1 MANNAKKY
9 IKLAILAVVS
19 MIIGS
24 VITIAIKDFDVA
36 KVNTNKTEVSY
47 SKTKKGFDSLYET
60 YDTIMSEYYKDVD
73 SDKLIEGAIN
83 GMLESLDD
91 EHTMYFDKKSK
102 EEFDSELSGNYYGIG
117 AQIQLTSDETI
128 KITKVFD
135 DSPAKK
141 AGLKEEDVFVSV
153 DGTSVKGKSAT
164 EVANMLKSDSVKTS
178 TIVVKRN
185 DKELTF
191 KVTKENITLF
201 SVSSEMLD
209 NNGKNVGYLSV
220 SIFGQKTYSQFKDAL
235 TKLEK
240 QDMDSLIIDLRGNT
254 GGYLSTV
261 TNMLEEFID
270 KGNVIYQIQSSS
282 GVKQYKTVKA
292 SEKKYKIVVL
302 IDGGSAS
309 ASEIMSAAM
318 KEVYGAT
325 LVGQTTYGK
334 GTVQTTKNLSNGS
347 MIKYTIEN
355 WLTPNGNWINEV
367 GVTPTNVVELD
378 EIYYQKPISEND
390 NQLKEAINLVSNQQ
404 K

>member
-9 IKLAILAVVS
+9 IKLAILTVVS

-270 KGNVIYQIQSSS
+270 KGNIIYQIQSSS

-347 MIKYTIEN
+347 MIKYTIEK
-355 WLTPNGNWINEV
+355 WLTPSGKNIDKEGIKPDYE
-367 GVTPTNVVELD
+367 VELGD
-378 EIYYQKPISEND
+378 SYKNNPTKEND
-390 NQLKEAINLVSNQQ
+390 AQLQ
-404 K
+404 KALDLLK

>member
-102 EEFDSELSGNYYGIG
+102 EEFDLELSGNYYGIG

-178 TIVVKRN
+178 IIVVKRN

-347 MIKYTIEN
+347 MIKYTIEK
-355 WLTPNGNWINEV
+355 WLTPSGKNIDKEGIKPDYE
-367 GVTPTNVVELD
+367 VELGD
-378 EIYYQKPISEND
+378 SYKNNPTKEND
-390 NQLKEAINLVSNQQ
+390 AQLQ
-404 K
+404 KALDLLK

>member
-153 DGTSVKGKSAT
+153 DGTSVKGKNAT

-292 SEKKYKIVVL
+292 SDKKYKIVVL

-347 MIKYTIEN
+347 MIKYTIEK
-355 WLTPNGNWINEV
+355 WLTPSGKNIDKEGIKPDYE
-367 GVTPTNVVELD
+367 VELGD
-378 EIYYQKPISEND
+378 SYKNNPTKEND
-390 NQLKEAINLVSNQQ
+390 AQLQ
-404 K
+404 KALDLLK

>member
-24 VITIAIKDFDVA
+24 IITIAIKDFDVA

-334 GTVQTTKNLSNGS
+334 GTVQITKNLSNGS
-347 MIKYTIEN
+347 MIKYTIEK
-355 WLTPNGNWINEV
+355 WLTPSGKNIDKEGIKPDYE
-367 GVTPTNVVELD
+367 VELGD
-378 EIYYQKPISEND
+378 SYKNNPTKEND
-390 NQLKEAINLVSNQQ
+390 AQLQ
-404 K
+404 KALDLLK

>member
-24 VITIAIKDFDVA
+24 IITIAIKDFDVA

-47 SKTKKGFDSLYET
+47 SKTKRGFDSLYET

-347 MIKYTIEN
+347 MIKYTIEK
-355 WLTPNGNWINEV
+355 WLTPSGKNIDKEGIKPDYE
-367 GVTPTNVVELD
+367 VELGD
-378 EIYYQKPISEND
+378 SYKNNPTKEND
-390 NQLKEAINLVSNQQ
+390 AQLQ
-404 K
+404 KALDLLK

>member
-117 AQIQLTSDETI
+117 AQIQLTSDKTI

-270 KGNVIYQIQSSS
+270 KGNIIYQIQSSS

-347 MIKYTIEN
+347 MIKYTIEK
-355 WLTPNGNWINEV
+355 WLTPSGKNIDKEGIKPDYE
-367 GVTPTNVVELD
+367 VELGD
-378 EIYYQKPISEND
+378 SYKNNPTKEND
-390 NQLKEAINLVSNQQ
+390 AQLQ
-404 K
+404 KALDLLK

>member
-1 MANNAKKY
+1 MSNNAKKY
-9 IKLAILAVVS
+9 IKLAILTVVS

-102 EEFDSELSGNYYGIG
+102 EEFDSELSGNYYGVG

-292 SEKKYKIVVL
+292 SDKKYKIVVL

-334 GTVQTTKNLSNGS
+334 GTVQTTKDLSNGS
-347 MIKYTIEN
+347 MIKYTIEK
-355 WLTPNGNWINEV
+355 WLTPSGKNIDKEGIKPDYE
-367 GVTPTNVVELD
+367 VELGD
-378 EIYYQKPISEND
+378 SYKNNPTKEND
-390 NQLKEAINLVSNQQ
+390 AQLQ
-404 K
+404 KALDLLK

>member
-1 MANNAKKY
+1 MVNNAKKY

-24 VITIAIKDFDVA
+24 IITIAIKDFDVA

-153 DGTSVKGKSAT
+153 DGTSVKGKNAT

-347 MIKYTIEN
+347 MIKYTIEK
-355 WLTPNGNWINEV
+355 WLTPSGKNIDKEGIKPDYE
-367 GVTPTNVVELD
+367 VELGD
-378 EIYYQKPISEND
+378 SYKDNPTKEND
-390 NQLKEAINLVSNQQ
+390 AQLQ
-404 K
+404 KALDLLK

>member
-91 EHTMYFDKKSK
+91 EHTMYFDKKSR

-117 AQIQLTSDETI
+117 AQIQLTSDKTI

-270 KGNVIYQIQSSS
+270 KGNIIYQIQSSS

-347 MIKYTIEN
+347 MIKYTIEK
-355 WLTPNGNWINEV
+355 WLTPSGKNIDKEGIKPDYE
-367 GVTPTNVVELD
+367 VELGD
-378 EIYYQKPISEND
+378 SYKNNPTKEND
-390 NQLKEAINLVSNQQ
+390 AQLQ
-404 K
+404 KALDLLK

>member
-292 SEKKYKIVVL
+292 SDKKYKIVVL

-334 GTVQTTKNLSNGS
+334 GTVQTTKDLSNGS
-347 MIKYTIEN
+347 MIKYTIEK
-355 WLTPNGNWINEV
+355 WLTPNGKNIDKE
-367 GVTPTNVVELD
+367 GIKPDYEVELGD
-378 EIYYQKPISEND
+378 SYKNNPTKEND
-390 NQLKEAINLVSNQQ
+390 AQLQ
-404 K
+404 KALDLLK

>member
-292 SEKKYKIVVL
+292 SDKKYKIVVL

-325 LVGQTTYGK
+325 LVGQKTYGK
-334 GTVQTTKNLSNGS
+334 GTVQTTKVLSNGS
-347 MIKYTIEN
+347 MIKYTIEK
-355 WLTPNGNWINEV
+355 WLTPSGKNIDKEGIKPDYE
-367 GVTPTNVVELD
+367 VELGD
-378 EIYYQKPISEND
+378 SYKNNPTKEND
-390 NQLKEAINLVSNQQ
+390 AQLQ
-404 K
+404 KALDLLK

>member
-24 VITIAIKDFDVA
+24 IITIAIKDFDVA

-347 MIKYTIEN
+347 MIKYTIEK
-355 WLTPNGNWINEV
+355 WLTPSGKNIDKEGIKPDYEIELGDSYKNN
-367 GVTPTNVVELD
+367 PT
-378 EIYYQKPISEND
+378 KEND
-390 NQLKEAINLVSNQQ
+390 AQLQ
-404 K
+404 KALDLLK

>member
-73 SDKLIEGAIN
+73 SNKLIEGAIN

-220 SIFGQKTYSQFKDAL
+220 SIFGQKTYSQFNDAL

-347 MIKYTIEN
+347 MIKYTIEK
-355 WLTPNGNWINEV
+355 WLTPSGKNIDKEGIKPDYE
-367 GVTPTNVVELD
+367 VELGD
-378 EIYYQKPISEND
+378 SYKNNPTKEND
-390 NQLKEAINLVSNQQ
+390 AQLQ
-404 K
+404 KALDLLK

>member
-135 DSPAKK
+135 NSPAKK
-141 AGLKEEDVFVSV
+141 AGLKEDDVFVSV

-347 MIKYTIEN
+347 MIKYTIEK
-355 WLTPNGNWINEV
+355 WLTPSGKNIDKEGIKPDYE
-367 GVTPTNVVELD
+367 VELGD
-378 EIYYQKPISEND
+378 SYKNNPTKEND
-390 NQLKEAINLVSNQQ
+390 AQLQ
-404 K
+404 KALDLLK

>member
-1 MANNAKKY
+1 MANNVKKY

-24 VITIAIKDFDVA
+24 IITIAIKDFDVA

-178 TIVVKRN
+178 TIIVKRN

-347 MIKYTIEN
+347 MIKYTIEK
-355 WLTPNGNWINEV
+355 WLTPSGKNIDKEGIKPDYE
-367 GVTPTNVVELD
+367 VELGD
-378 EIYYQKPISEND
+378 SYKNNPTKEND
-390 NQLKEAINLVSNQQ
+390 AQLQ
-404 K
+404 KALDLLK

>member
-24 VITIAIKDFDVA
+24 IITIAIKDFDVA

-220 SIFGQKTYSQFKDAL
+220 SIFGQKTYFQFKDAL

-347 MIKYTIEN
+347 MIKYTIEK
-355 WLTPNGNWINEV
+355 WLTPSGKNIDKEGIKPDYE
-367 GVTPTNVVELD
+367 VELGD
-378 EIYYQKPISEND
+378 SYKNNPTKEND
-390 NQLKEAINLVSNQQ
+390 AQLQ
-404 K
+404 KALDLLK

>member
-178 TIVVKRN
+178 TIVVRRN

-292 SEKKYKIVVL
+292 SDKKYKIVVL

-347 MIKYTIEN
+347 MIKYTIEK
-355 WLTPNGNWINEV
+355 WLTPSGKNIDKEGIKPDYE
-367 GVTPTNVVELD
+367 VELGD
-378 EIYYQKPISEND
+378 SYKNNPTKEND
-390 NQLKEAINLVSNQQ
+390 AQLQ
-404 K
+404 KALDLLK

>member
-24 VITIAIKDFDVA
+24 VITIAIKDFDVV

-91 EHTMYFDKKSK
+91 EHNMYFDKKSK

-261 TNMLEEFID
+261 TNMLEEFTD

-292 SEKKYKIVVL
+292 SDKKYKIVVL

-334 GTVQTTKNLSNGS
+334 GTVQTTKDLSNGS
-347 MIKYTIEN
+347 MIKYTIEK
-355 WLTPNGNWINEV
+355 WLTPSGKNIDKEGIKPDYE
-367 GVTPTNVVELD
+367 VELGD
-378 EIYYQKPISEND
+378 SYKNNPTKEND
-390 NQLKEAINLVSNQQ
+390 AQLQ
-404 K
+404 KALDLLK

>member
-1 MANNAKKY
+1 MANNVKKY

-347 MIKYTIEN
+347 MIKYTIEK
-355 WLTPNGNWINEV
+355 WLTPSGKNIDKEGIKPDYE
-367 GVTPTNVVELD
+367 VELGD
-378 EIYYQKPISEND
+378 SYKNNPTKEND
-390 NQLKEAINLVSNQQ
+390 AQLQ
-404 K
+404 KALDLLK

>member
-24 VITIAIKDFDVA
+24 IITIAIKDFDVA

-153 DGTSVKGKSAT
+153 DGTSVKGKNAT

-347 MIKYTIEN
+347 MIKYTIEK
-355 WLTPNGNWINEV
+355 WLTPSGKNIDKEGIKPDCE
-367 GVTPTNVVELD
+367 VELGD
-378 EIYYQKPISEND
+378 SYKNNPTKEND
-390 NQLKEAINLVSNQQ
+390 AQLQ
-404 K
+404 KALDLLK

>member
-24 VITIAIKDFDVA
+24 VITIAIKNFDVA
-36 KVNTNKTEVSY
+36 KDNTNKTEVSY

-153 DGTSVKGKSAT
+153 DGTSVKGKNAT

-347 MIKYTIEN
+347 MIKYTIEK
-355 WLTPNGNWINEV
+355 WLTPSGKNIDKEGIKPDYE
-367 GVTPTNVVELD
+367 VELGD
-378 EIYYQKPISEND
+378 SYKNNPTKEND
-390 NQLKEAINLVSNQQ
+390 AQLQ
-404 K
+404 KALDLLK

>member
-292 SEKKYKIVVL
+292 SDKKYKIVVL

-325 LVGQTTYGK
+325 LVGKTTYGK
-334 GTVQTTKNLSNGS
+334 GTVQTTKDLSNGS
-347 MIKYTIEN
+347 MIKYTIEK
-355 WLTPNGNWINEV
+355 WLTPSGKNIDKEGIKPDYE
-367 GVTPTNVVELD
+367 VELGD
-378 EIYYQKPISEND
+378 SYKNNPTKEND
-390 NQLKEAINLVSNQQ
+390 AQLQ
-404 K
+404 KALDLLK

>member
-201 SVSSEMLD
+201 PVSSEMLD

-347 MIKYTIEN
+347 MIKYTIEK
-355 WLTPNGNWINEV
+355 WLTPSGKNIDKEGIKPDYE
-367 GVTPTNVVELD
+367 VELGD
-378 EIYYQKPISEND
+378 SYKNNPTKEND
-390 NQLKEAINLVSNQQ
+390 AQLQ
-404 K
+404 KALDLLK

>member
-73 SDKLIEGAIN
+73 SDKLIEGATN

-347 MIKYTIEN
+347 MIKYTIEK
-355 WLTPNGNWINEV
+355 WLTPSGKNIDKEGIKPDYE
-367 GVTPTNVVELD
+367 VELGD
-378 EIYYQKPISEND
+378 SYKNNPTKEND
-390 NQLKEAINLVSNQQ
+390 AQLQ
-404 K
+404 KALDLLK

>member
-1 MANNAKKY
+1 MVNNAKKY

-347 MIKYTIEN
+347 MIKYTIEK
-355 WLTPNGNWINEV
+355 WLTPSGKNIDKEGIKPDYEIELGDSYKNN
-367 GVTPTNVVELD
+367 PT
-378 EIYYQKPISEND
+378 KEND
-390 NQLKEAINLVSNQQ
+390 AQLQ
-404 K
+404 KALDLLK

>member
-282 GVKQYKTVKA
+282 GVKQYKTVK
-292 SEKKYKIVVL
+292 SSDKKYKIVVL

-347 MIKYTIEN
+347 MIKYTIEK
-355 WLTPNGNWINEV
+355 WLTPSGKSIDKE
-367 GVTPTNVVELD
+367 GIKPDYEVELGD
-378 EIYYQKPISEND
+378 SYKNNPTKEND
-390 NQLKEAINLVSNQQ
+390 AQLQ
-404 K
+404 KALDLLK

>member
-1 MANNAKKY
+1 MANNTKKY

-135 DSPAKK
+135 ESPAKK

-292 SEKKYKIVVL
+292 SDKKYKIVVL

-334 GTVQTTKNLSNGS
+334 GTVQTTKDLSNGS
-347 MIKYTIEN
+347 MIKYTIEK
-355 WLTPNGNWINEV
+355 WLTPSGKNIDKEGIKPDYE
-367 GVTPTNVVELD
+367 VELGD
-378 EIYYQKPISEND
+378 SYKNNPTKEND
-390 NQLKEAINLVSNQQ
+390 AQLQ
-404 K
+404 KALDLLK

>member
-36 KVNTNKTEVSY
+36 KDNTNKTEVSY

-73 SDKLIEGAIN
+73 SNKLIEGAIN

-153 DGTSVKGKSAT
+153 DGSSVKGKSAT

-347 MIKYTIEN
+347 MIKYTIEK
-355 WLTPNGNWINEV
+355 WLTPSGKNIDKEGIKPDYE
-367 GVTPTNVVELD
+367 VELGD
-378 EIYYQKPISEND
+378 SYKNNPTKEND
-390 NQLKEAINLVSNQQ
+390 AQLQ
-404 K
+404 KALDLLK

>member
-24 VITIAIKDFDVA
+24 VITIAIKDFDVV

-164 EVANMLKSDSVKTS
+164 EVANMLNSDSVKTS

-292 SEKKYKIVVL
+292 SDKKYKIVVL

-334 GTVQTTKNLSNGS
+334 GTVQTTKDLSNGS
-347 MIKYTIEN
+347 MIKYTIEK
-355 WLTPNGNWINEV
+355 WLTPSGKNIDKEGIKPDYE
-367 GVTPTNVVELD
+367 VELGD
-378 EIYYQKPISEND
+378 SYKNNPTKEND
-390 NQLKEAINLVSNQQ
+390 AQLQ
-404 K
+404 KALDLLK

>member
-117 AQIQLTSDETI
+117 AQIQLTSDEKI

-201 SVSSEMLD
+201 SVSSEMID

-347 MIKYTIEN
+347 MIKYTIEK
-355 WLTPNGNWINEV
+355 WLTPSGKNIDKEGIKPDYE
-367 GVTPTNVVELD
+367 VELGD
-378 EIYYQKPISEND
+378 SYKNNPTKEND
-390 NQLKEAINLVSNQQ
+390 AQLQ
-404 K
+404 KALDLLK

>member
-254 GGYLSTV
+254 CGYLSTV

-292 SEKKYKIVVL
+292 SDKKYKIVVL

-334 GTVQTTKNLSNGS
+334 GTVQTTKDLSNGS
-347 MIKYTIEN
+347 MIKYTIEK
-355 WLTPNGNWINEV
+355 WLTPSGKNIDKEGIKPDYE
-367 GVTPTNVVELD
+367 VELGD
-378 EIYYQKPISEND
+378 SYKNNPTKEND
-390 NQLKEAINLVSNQQ
+390 AQLQ
-404 K
+404 KALDLLK

>member
-24 VITIAIKDFDVA
+24 VITIVIKDFDVA

-270 KGNVIYQIQSSS
+270 KGNIIYQIQSSS

-347 MIKYTIEN
+347 MIKYTIEK
-355 WLTPNGNWINEV
+355 WLTPSGKNIDKEGIKPDYE
-367 GVTPTNVVELD
+367 VELGD
-378 EIYYQKPISEND
+378 SYKNNPTKEND
-390 NQLKEAINLVSNQQ
+390 AQLQ
-404 K
+404 KALDLLK

>member
-24 VITIAIKDFDVA
+24 VITIAIKDFDVV

-209 NNGKNVGYLSV
+209 NNGKNVGYLS
-220 SIFGQKTYSQFKDAL
+220 
-235 TKLEK
+235 
-240 QDMDSLIIDLRGNT
+240 
-254 GGYLSTV
+254 TV

-292 SEKKYKIVVL
+292 SDKKYKIVVL

-334 GTVQTTKNLSNGS
+334 GTVQTTKDLSNGS
-347 MIKYTIEN
+347 MIKYTIEK
-355 WLTPNGNWINEV
+355 WLTPSGKNIDKEGIKPDYE
-367 GVTPTNVVELD
+367 VELGD
-378 EIYYQKPISEND
+378 SYKNNPTKEND
-390 NQLKEAINLVSNQQ
+390 AQLQ
-404 K
+404 KALDLLK

>member
-153 DGTSVKGKSAT
+153 DGSSVKGKSAT

-347 MIKYTIEN
+347 MIKYTIEK
-355 WLTPNGNWINEV
+355 WLTPSGKNIDKEGIKPDYE
-367 GVTPTNVVELD
+367 VELGD
-378 EIYYQKPISEND
+378 SYKNNPTKEND
-390 NQLKEAINLVSNQQ
+390 AQLQ
-404 K
+404 KALDLLK

>member
-91 EHTMYFDKKSK
+91 EHTIYFDKKSK

-270 KGNVIYQIQSSS
+270 KRNVIYQIQSSS

-347 MIKYTIEN
+347 MIKYTIEK
-355 WLTPNGNWINEV
+355 WLTPSGKNIDKEGIKPDYE
-367 GVTPTNVVELD
+367 VELGD
-378 EIYYQKPISEND
+378 SYKNNPTKEND
-390 NQLKEAINLVSNQQ
+390 AQLQ
-404 K
+404 KALDLLK

>member
-153 DGTSVKGKSAT
+153 DGTSIKGKSAT

-347 MIKYTIEN
+347 MIKYTIEK
-355 WLTPNGNWINEV
+355 WLTPSGKNIDKEGIKPDYE
-367 GVTPTNVVELD
+367 VELGD
-378 EIYYQKPISEND
+378 SYKNNPTKEND
-390 NQLKEAINLVSNQQ
+390 AQFQKALDLLK
-404 K
+404 

>member
-36 KVNTNKTEVSY
+36 KVNTNKIEVSY

-347 MIKYTIEN
+347 MIKYTIEK
-355 WLTPNGNWINEV
+355 WLTPSGKNIDKEGIKPDYE
-367 GVTPTNVVELD
+367 VELGD
-378 EIYYQKPISEND
+378 SYKNNPTKEND
-390 NQLKEAINLVSNQQ
+390 AQLQ
-404 K
+404 KALDLLK

>member
-292 SEKKYKIVVL
+292 SDKKYKIVVL

-347 MIKYTIEN
+347 MIKYTIEK
-355 WLTPNGNWINEV
+355 WLTPSGKNIDKEGIKPDYE
-367 GVTPTNVVELD
+367 VELGD
-378 EIYYQKPISEND
+378 LYKNNPTKEND
-390 NQLKEAINLVSNQQ
+390 AQLQ
-404 K
+404 KALDLLK